1 MKKLFFFIL
10 LVLLYTEFASA
21 QNKSFSWG
29 ASSVDQEKKHIY
41 YPEAKAVF
49 TNVATNHPTLLASGT
64 MNLEAIIRKD
74 YDVVSLY
81 VLYKKPIEFSAFTLK
96 DKSFEAKTLSNRLNP
111 AMIAPKSYSIEI
123 SIEHKGNKYTQLVNL
138 CKDLQEE
145 GNNIFTATCFVN
157 LTDAL
162 PDLKKDQN
170 WLKNIKLSSGKITRF
185 DGDGM
190 VLIAS
195 ELDQSLAKTTNPA
208 SSKGEDKKL
217 TASES
222 SSTSN
227 KKNQAKKLTLGIV
240 DVYDEK
246 SHLNYS
252 QLFKRAL
259 QEYPIMAGKNEVF
272 PELVE
277 HPSQANF
284 AFRVKIQNATMIVSY
299 FKDGQVK
306 SKDTVSI
313 EKLVNKNPVFG
324 VGIVLNPTK
333 SGLQL
338 KEIFPNSNLL
348 STSVSI
354 GDILTK
360 VNGTTVAAIA
370 PGSVIYSSIGDILI
384 KNHGNTAGS
393 TGMDNLYDRLE
404 GEEGSSVKLTF
415 ERQTNREAYEVEV
428 EREGITRPSWTRP
441 LTQESL
447 ILIFSSCIHSLK
459 TASTDLK
466 FYPFHLNASQNKAFK
481 NIKLDLPD
489 VKKSSHLFSTNASN
503 KVHKAPMFPER
514 DSIFNQERFIPIHI
528 SKKSAAG
535 DAALNVLKFYNT
547 KQVPTNFSQ
556 NRNIAWDTKKV
567 VARITEPLYHSPG
580 VFSNYFYA
588 ALQYEKTQKYA
599 EALNQL
605 YACYMLADD
614 MTASE
619 HVKVQSKVF
628 LLNHIAKCTKALNQP
643 AYSELVKLSA
653 DCLELV
659 ARYSELEGQ
668 AKDYYSFINEVHRFC
683 ETLDAQLAQ
692 QRSNNFWS
700 TVTALASTAAGVA
713 TLSVDPL
720 TSMTFFSTAVDI
732 VDDNIAFNDQFNS
745 ELRSVTR
752 SAEFNLPAE
761 LLDDEANPAET
772 IATQTI
778 FYALTKANNPSR
790 ILDRIQSY
798 ARNKPV
804 LSEIFKTS
812 FKSLN
817 TKDFYTDLPG
827 LTNQL
832 LNLEKMVYRFEKRG
846 LPLPDHVVKP

>member
-1 MKKLFFFIL
+1 MKKLFLFIL
-10 LVLLYTEFASA
+10 LVLLYTGFASA

-41 YPEAKAVF
+41 YPEVKATF
-49 TNVATNHPTLLASGT
+49 TNVVTNHPTLLASGT

-96 DKSFEAKTLSNRLNP
+96 ERPFDAKTLSNRLNP
-111 AMIAPKSYSIEI
+111 AMIAPESYSIEI
-123 SIEHKGNKYTQLVNL
+123 SIEHKGNKYTQLVNF

-145 GNNIFTATCFVN
+145 GNNIFTATCFLN

-222 SSTSN
+222 SSTSS

-246 SHLNYS
+246 SHLNYG
-252 QLFKRAL
+252 QLFKKAL

-284 AFRVKIQNATMIVSY
+284 AFKVKIQNATMIVSF

-313 EKLVNKNPVFG
+313 EKLVNKNTVFG
-324 VGIVLNPTK
+324 VGMVLNPTK

-354 GDILTK
+354 GDMLTK
-360 VNGTTVAAIA
+360 INGATV
-370 PGSVIYSSIGDILI
+370 GTKGLDE
-384 KNHGNTAGS
+384 
-393 TGMDNLYDRLE
+393 LYDQLE

-415 ERQTNREAYEVEV
+415 ERLTNREAYEVEV
-428 EREGITRPSWTRP
+428 EREGVTRPSWTRP

-447 ILIFSSCIHSLK
+447 IHIFGSCIQSLK

-466 FYPFHLNASQNKAFK
+466 FSPNHLNASQNKAFRD
-481 NIKLDLPD
+481 IKLDLPN

-503 KVHKAPMFPER
+503 KVHKAPIFPER
-514 DSIFNQERFIPIHI
+514 DSIFKKERFIPINI
-528 SKKSAAG
+528 SKKSVTG

-547 KQVPTNFSQ
+547 RHVHTNFC
-556 NRNIAWDTKKV
+556 RNDNIVGDTKKV
-567 VARITEPLYHSPG
+567 VTRITEPLYHSPG

-588 ALQYEKTQKYA
+588 ALQYEKAQKYA

-619 HVKVQSKVF
+619 QVKVQSKVF

-659 ARYSELEGQ
+659 DKYSDLEGQ
-668 AKDYYSFINEVHRFC
+668 AKDYYSFIGEVNRFC
-683 ETLDAQLAQ
+683 ENLDAQLAQ
-692 QRSNNFWS
+692 QKSHNFWS
-700 TVTALASTAAGVA
+700 TLNALANTAAGVA
-713 TLSVDPL
+713 TLSADPI
-720 TSMTFFSTAVDI
+720 TSINFFSNAVDI